1 MYPLY
6 TPHIARAE
14 RAIRAWCSV
23 PDKKNAKPL
32 EDWQY
37 ITDFRAL
44 HDEFPELV
52 DKNGK
57 GWLCRHIANIVAY
70 VKKNPDK
77 VSQAAIKKTNDYLK
91 DFEKAWRR
99 KVEQFHTS
107 IYDVNT
113 INGWIIRF
121 DGIISDALE
130 LGPLREDEIE
140 IPDTILHKLH
150 EILPENCIEGVTVL
164 IKYYIANRQP
174 DTDWVVI
181 SHINLD
187 GYLGYGTFTKKLLAT
202 ISEDILIRSTNHGV
216 NRYKIMPEFL
226 P

>member
-1 MYPLY
+1 M
-6 TPHIARAE
+6 
-14 RAIRAWCSV
+14 
-23 PDKKNAKPL
+23 D
-32 EDWQY
+32 DW
-37 ITDFRAL
+37 
-44 HDEFPELV
+44 
-52 DKNGK
+52 N
-57 GWLCRHIANIVAY
+57 RHIANIVAY

-77 VSQAAIKKTNDYLK
+77 VSQAATTKMKGYLNK
-91 DFEKAWRR
+91 FEKKWRE
-99 KVEQFHTS
+99 KIKQFHTS

-113 INGWIIRF
+113 VNGWIIRF

-130 LGPLREDEIE
+130 LGPLREEKIE
-140 IPDTILHKLH
+140 IPDSILYKLH
-150 EILPENCIEGVTVL
+150 EILSENCIEGVTVL

-202 ISEDILIRSTNHGV
+202 IPEDILIRSTNHGV